1 MSDLIHTLLQL
12 LDDAELYLDLLHATE
27 IPISVGFELK
37 DTQET
42 ATMII
47 EKETIEIVDGMNN
60 PAFKFLLTQDI
71 LDKAMNG
78 EVDLLALG
86 GRSKLS
92 DTRPVDFEFIDKDRI
107 NESMEVIYR
116 LGVYYLLPGTV
127 KARRMKVEL
136 AGSAHGAKPIPL
148 VYWKDLRSAWYHL
161 DKGSILNIEGE
172 RDPYP
177 QAFILLNGSGRLV
190 LEDIEI
196 QLIPRTTYY
205 IPRNSMHQVHAEDDL
220 ELIWLAWDAPMFS

>member
-1 MSDLIHTLLQL
+1 MSDLTHTLLQL

-27 IPISVGFELK
+27 IPISVGFELT
-37 DTQET
+37 DTHET

-47 EKETIEIVDGMNN
+47 EEDTIEIIEGINN
-60 PAFKFLLTQDI
+60 PTFKFLLTRGI
-71 LDKAMNG
+71 LDKAMAG
-78 EVDLLALG
+78 EADLFALV

-107 NESMEVIYR
+107 KESMEVIYR
-116 LGVYYLLPGTV
+116 LGVYYFLPGPV

-172 RDPYP
+172 RDPYL

-190 LEDIEI
+190 LGDIEI
-196 QLIPRTTYY
+196 RLSPKTTYY
-205 IPRNSMHQVHAEDDL
+205 IPRNAMHQIHAEDDL
-220 ELIWLAWDAPMFS
+220 ELIWLAWDAPMFR